1 MGVYKPKRRD
11 KETGELRETPF
22 WHYDFT
28 IKGDRF
34 HGSTGQTSRRAA
46 EAFEERQRKA
56 IADGTYHKKRDDPA
70 ALSFNVAAGIYWTDV
85 GKHKRSRDEI
95 ERDLEVLVELIGP
108 NTRIGDIRTPVVR
121 ALMERRRAGLSS
133 RTKPNPSPAT
143 MNRLLECLRAVLN
156 HVAEEHEAALPRIAW
171 KRLMEREAPP
181 PERTFSPDE
190 LSAWAAHLNETERFF
205 LIVSL
210 TYGPRLGELFVP
222 PEAID
227 LSNPARPILRL
238 GHYFGRK
245 VRKVRKDGTL
255 LDVGLLP
262 EDAALLGYLANRAR
276 AAGLE
281 HIWAHEDAKGRLKP
295 LNYYGMRRRLLSAAQ
310 RAGIKPGRVIHS
322 LRHHAAS
329 AIVAQSGD
337 ITLARK
343 ALGHSSVTTTQRY
356 AHVGDRRLLDALADI
371 SRTGPERPS
380 SLAGKTEHMQSVEMV
395 PPPGLEPG
403 THTATP
409 SVKLE

>member
-1 MGVYKPKRRD
+1 MGVYRPKRRD
-11 KETGELRETPF
+11 KSGDLRETPY

-34 HGSTGQTSRRAA
+34 HGSTGQKSRRAA

-56 IADGTYHKKRDDPA
+56 VADGTYFKKRDDPA
-70 ALSFNVAAGIYWTDV
+70 SLSFNDAAGVYWMDV
-85 GKHKRSRDEI
+85 GQHRRSKEEI
-95 ERDLEVLVELIGP
+95 ERDLEVLIDLIGP
-108 NTRIGDIRTPVVR
+108 TTRIGDIRTPVVR
-121 ALMERRRAGLSS
+121 AVMERRRQGLAS

-181 PERTFSPDE
+181 PERTFSTDE
-190 LSAWAAHLNETERFF
+190 LSAWAAHLDEIERFF
-205 LIVSL
+205 LIVSM

-227 LSNPARPILRL
+227 LSNPSRPVMRL
-238 GHYFGRK
+238 GRYYGRK
-245 VRKVRKDGTL
+245 ARTVRKDGTL
-255 LDVGLLP
+255 LDVALLP
-262 EDAALLGYLANRAR
+262 DDAALLGYLADRAR
-276 AAGLE
+276 AAGLK
-281 HIWAHEDAKGRLKP
+281 HIWAREDAKGRIKP
-295 LNYYGMRRRLLSAAQ
+295 INYYGMRRRLLSAAQ
-310 RAGIKPGRVIHS
+310 KAGIRPGRVIHS

-329 AIVAQSGD
+329 AIVASSGD

-356 AHVGDRRLLDALADI
+356 AHAGDRRLLDTLAEV
-371 SRTGPERPS
+371 SRRRPEQP
-380 SLAGKTEHMQSVEMV
+380 AGLVKKSEHLQSDTMV

-403 THTATP
+403 TPTH
-409 SVKLE
+409 ERNGNCE